1 MGNLVF
7 TERAWEE
14 YLNWQV
20 EDKKTLKRINLLAQR
35 HPAKRIPGPW
45 KSGTSPGKSFRNV
58 EPADR

>member
-14 YLNWQV
+14 YLNWQ
-20 EDKKTLKRINLLAQR
+20 A
-35 HPAKRIPGPW
+35 A
-45 KSGTSPGKSFRNV
+45 FRNV

>member
-20 EDKKTLKRINLLAQR
+20 EDKKTLKRINLLLKDILRNGFQ
-35 HPAKRIPGPW
+35 GL
-45 KSGTSPGKSFRNV
+45 GK
-58 EPADR
+58 A